1 MGPAA
6 VVAIV
11 FALMFLIGIAVG
23 IITVM
28 ALPALRRRRGGRPR
42 WPGDTGTAR

>member
-1 MGPAA
+1 MNPAV

-23 IITVM
+23 VITVL
-28 ALPALRRRRGGRPR
+28 ALPARRRRRGGGPR